1 MNPADV
7 VAIIAALVVD
17 RSVVAPEADR
27 VRAEKAAIRRAR
39 RLYARCHDL
48 NVADVP
54 GGEPSRGVAAEDD
67 VSMDDRRRAAAEDEA

>member
-1 MNPADV
+1 MNPADA

-54 GGEPSRGVAAEDD
+54 GGEPSRGAAVEDD
-67 VSMDDRRRAAAEDEA
+67 ETLDDRRRAEDEA